1 MYCMA
6 MNDELTNEELIN
18 MKSIK
23 SIKKQAVKAAELSFK
38 SGKLDETVAKK
49 FVKSFKAL
57 PLSEA
62 VISLN
67 YFLQALRRELG
78 KTTLTIES
86 VVKVP
91 KSEIQ
96 SLETGFKRQ
105 FQILQTNEGLNP
117 SLLGGIKVRIG
128 DVIFDDSLK
137 SRINQV
143 KEALVN

>member
-1 MYCMA
+1 
-6 MNDELTNEELIN
+6 

-23 SIKKQAVKAAELSFK
+23 SLKKQAIKAAELSFK
-38 SGKLDETVAKK
+38 SGKLDEVVAKK
-49 FVKSFKAL
+49 FIKSFKAL
-57 PLSEA
+57 PLNES
-62 VISLN
+62 VMSLT
-67 YFLQALRRELG
+67 YFLQAVRREIG

-86 VVKVP
+86 IVKIP

-105 FQILQTNEGLNP
+105 FQILETREELNS

-128 DVIFDDSLK
+128 DIIFDDSLK
-137 SRINQV
+137 SRIGQV

>member
-1 MYCMA
+1 

>member
-1 MYCMA
+1 
-6 MNDELTNEELIN
+6 

-23 SIKKQAVKAAELSFK
+23 LLKKQAIKAAQLSFK
-38 SGKLDETVAKK
+38 SGKLDETVARK
-49 FVKSFKAL
+49 VIKSFKTL
-57 PLSEA
+57 PINES

-67 YFLQALRRELG
+67 YFLKALRSEIG

-86 VVKVP
+86 VIKIP

-105 FQILQTNEGLNP
+105 FQILQTREELN
-117 SLLGGIKVRIG
+117 SRLYGGIKVRIG

-143 KEALVN
+143 KEVLVN